1 MTRRLLFIG
10 LIGALSTAF
19 AGPPETLTMPSQ
31 SPLVTFRIMV
41 RTGAAFDPA
50 GKEGAAALTAAM
62 LSRAGTRHQT
72 YDEIV
77 ESMFPMAASVS
88 AQVDK
93 EMTVFYGTTHAE
105 NLEKYYGL
113 LRPMLLDPG
122 WREDDFRRLKDEA
135 KNFLRI
141 QLRSNNEEE
150 LGKEFLFLKIFEDH
164 PYGHHSV
171 GTIAALDKL
180 TIDDLK
186 AFYAAHYL
194 QGNVVI
200 GLAGGYP
207 DGFPERMQADFAKL
221 PVGATTAAPLPQPES
236 PKKLR
241 IHIIEKDTR
250 GTHIALGFPI
260 PVNRSAE
267 DWPAL
272 KLVQSYFG
280 QHRSSKSHL
289 FQEIREVRGMN
300 YGDYAYIEY
309 FPRGMFQFN
318 PDPNLARSQQI
329 FHIWI
334 RPVEPQNGM
343 FALRIALY
351 ELNKLVTEGITAEN
365 FEATRRF
372 LGKFV
377 NLLTQTESE
386 ELGYALDS
394 RFYRTPPFRDYLK
407 SAWAGTT
414 VDDVNKVI
422 RKYLRATDLDIV
434 IITADAAGLRDA
446 IRSGRPSSIKY
457 VSPPPEEILNEDRV
471 VGRYPLGVGSI
482 EIVPAETIFEN

>member
-1 MTRRLLFIG
+1 MRRLLLVG
-10 LIGALSTAF
+10 LILVANALA
-19 AGPPETLTMPSQ
+19 ARPEVLTQPSE
-31 SPLVTFRIMV
+31 SPLVAFRILF
-41 RTGAAFDPA
+41 RTGAASDPE
-50 GKEGAAALTAAM
+50 GKEGVAALTAAM
-62 LSRAGTRHQT
+62 LSRAGTKEKT

-77 ESMFPMAASVS
+77 EALFPMASSVS

-93 EMTVFYGTTHAE
+93 EMSVFVGTTHVE
-105 NLEKYYGL
+105 NLEAYYEL
-113 LRPMLLDPG
+113 LRSMLLEPG

-135 KNFLRI
+135 KNYLRI

-150 LGKEFLFLKIFEDH
+150 LAKEYLFLQIFEDH
-164 PYGHHSV
+164 DYGHHSV

-180 TIDDLK
+180 SLDDLK
-186 AFYAAHYL
+186 SFYAESYL
-194 QGNVVI
+194 QGNLVI
-200 GLAGGYP
+200 GLAGAYP
-207 DGFPERMQADFAKL
+207 EGFAERVQADFAKL
-221 PVGATTAAPLPQPES
+221 PDGVTKREPMVQPES
-236 PKKLR
+236 PNKLR
-241 IHIIEKDTR
+241 IRIIEKDTR

-260 PVNRSAE
+260 PVTRSNE

-280 QHRSSKSHL
+280 QHRSSKSLL
-289 FQEIREVRGMN
+289 FQKLREVRGMN

-309 FPRGMFQFN
+309 FPSGMYQFK

-334 RPVEPQNGM
+334 RPVEPRNGM

-351 ELNKLVTEGITAEN
+351 ELNKLVEDGISEED

-377 NLLTQTESE
+377 NLLTQTQSE

-394 RFYRTPPFRDYLK
+394 RFYGIPPFRDYVK
-407 SAWAGTT
+407 DAWAGMT
-414 VDDVNKVI
+414 VDDVNAVI

-434 IITADAAGLRDA
+434 IITKDAAGMRNA
-446 IRSGRPSSIKY
+446 IRSGRASTIEY
-457 VSPPPEEILNEDRV
+457 VSPPLKEILDEDKV
-471 VGRYPLGVGSI
+471 IGRYPLDVGSI
-482 EIVPAETIFEN
+482 EVVPASRVFEH

>member
-1 MTRRLLFIG
+1 MCRLLLVG
-10 LIGALSTAF
+10 LILIANALA
-19 AGPPETLTMPSQ
+19 APPEMLTLPSE
-31 SPLVTFRIMV
+31 SPLVAFRILL
-41 RTGAAFDPA
+41 RTGAASDPE
-50 GKEGAAALTAAM
+50 GKEGVAALTAAM
-62 LSRAGTRHQT
+62 LSMAGTKEKT

-77 ESMFPMAASVS
+77 EALFPMASSVS

-93 EMTVFYGTTHAE
+93 EMTVFVGTTHVE
-105 NLEKYYGL
+105 NLEAYYEL
-113 LRPMLLDPG
+113 LRSMLLEPG

-135 KNFLRI
+135 KNYLRI

-150 LGKEFLFLKIFEDH
+150 LAKEYLFLQIFEGHD
-164 PYGHHSV
+164 YGHHSM

-180 TIDDLK
+180 SLDDLK
-186 AFYAAHYL
+186 SFYADNYL
-194 QGNVVI
+194 QGNLVI
-200 GLAGGYP
+200 GLAGCY
-207 DGFPERMQADFAKL
+207 PERFAERVQTDFAKL
-221 PVGATTAAPLPQPES
+221 PEGATRREPMAQTVS

-241 IHIIEKDTR
+241 IRIIEKDTR

-260 PVNRSAE
+260 PVNRSNG

-280 QHRSSKSHL
+280 QHRSSKSLL
-289 FQEIREVRGMN
+289 FQKLREIRGMN

-309 FPRGMFQFN
+309 FPSGMYQFK

-334 RPVEPQNGM
+334 RPVEPRNGM
-343 FALRIALY
+343 FALRIVLY
-351 ELNKLVTEGITAEN
+351 ELNKLVEDGISAED

-377 NLLTQTESE
+377 NLLTQTQSE

-394 RFYRTPPFRDYLK
+394 RFYGIPPFRGYVKD
-407 SAWAGTT
+407 AWAGMT
-414 VDDVNKVI
+414 VDDVNSVI

-434 IITADAAGLRDA
+434 IITKDAAGMRDA
-446 IRSGRPSSIKY
+446 IRSGQASTIEY
-457 VSPPPEEILNEDRV
+457 VSPPPKEILDEDKV
-471 VGRYPLGVGSI
+471 IGRYPLDVGSI
-482 EIVPAETIFEN
+482 EVVPASRVFED

>member
-1 MTRRLLFIG
+1 MTRRLLLIG
-10 LIGALSTAF
+10 LLAAVSA
-19 AGPPETLTMPSQ
+19 ASAAPPETLTMPSE

-41 RTGAAFDPA
+41 RNGASFDPQ

-62 LSRAGTRHQT
+62 LSRAGTRDKT

-77 ESMFPMAASVS
+77 EAMFPMAASVA

-93 EMTVFYGTTHAE
+93 EMTVFVGTTHIE
-105 NLEKYYGL
+105 NLETYYGL
-113 LRPMLLDPG
+113 LRSMLLEPG

-150 LGKEFLFLKIFEDH
+150 LAKEFLFLKIFEDH

-180 TIDDLK
+180 SIDDLK
-186 AFYAAHYL
+186 AFYKANYL

-207 DGFPERMQADFAKL
+207 DGFPERVQADFAKL
-221 PVGATTAAPLPQPES
+221 PEGATRTEPPAHPNS

-250 GTHIALGFPI
+250 GTHIALGFPLAI
-260 PVNRSAE
+260 NRGDS
-267 DWPAL
+267 DWPVL
-272 KLVQSYFG
+272 KLVQAYFG
-280 QHRSSKSHL
+280 QHRSSKSYL
-289 FQEIREVRGMN
+289 FQKIREIRGMN

-309 FPRGMFQFN
+309 FPRGMFQFS
-318 PDPNLARSQQI
+318 PDPNLARSRQI

-334 RPVEPQNGM
+334 RPVEPRNGT

-351 ELNKLVTEGITAEN
+351 ELDKLVKEGMTAED

-394 RFYRTPPFRDYLK
+394 RFYRIPRFRDYVKDALAK
-407 SAWAGTT
+407 MT

-422 RKYLRATDLDIV
+422 RKYLRSTDLDVV
-434 IITADAAGLRDA
+434 IITADAPGMRDA
-446 IRSGRPSSIKY
+446 IRSGRTSSIQY
-457 VSPPPEEILNEDRV
+457 VSAPPEEILEEDKV
-471 VGRYPLGVGSI
+471 VGSYPLDVGSI
-482 EIVPAETIFEN
+482 EIVPVETVFEQ

>member
-1 MTRRLLFIG
+1 MCRLLLVG
-10 LIGALSTAF
+10 LILIANALA
-19 AGPPETLTMPSQ
+19 APPEMLTLPSE
-31 SPLVTFRIMV
+31 SPLVAFRILL
-41 RTGAAFDPA
+41 RTGAASDPE
-50 GKEGAAALTAAM
+50 GKEGVAALTAAM
-62 LSRAGTRHQT
+62 LSMAGTKEKT

-77 ESMFPMAASVS
+77 EALFPMASSVS

-93 EMTVFYGTTHAE
+93 EMTVFVGTTHVE
-105 NLEKYYGL
+105 NLEAYYEL
-113 LRPMLLDPG
+113 LRSMLLEPG

-135 KNFLRI
+135 KNYLRI

-150 LGKEFLFLKIFEDH
+150 LAKEYLFLQIFEGHD
-164 PYGHHSV
+164 YGHHSM

-180 TIDDLK
+180 SLDDLK
-186 AFYAAHYL
+186 SFYADNYL
-194 QGNVVI
+194 QGNLVI
-200 GLAGGYP
+200 GLAGCY
-207 DGFPERMQADFAKL
+207 PERFAERVQTDFAKL
-221 PVGATTAAPLPQPES
+221 PEGATRREPMAQTVS

-241 IHIIEKDTR
+241 IRIIEKDTR

-260 PVNRSAE
+260 PVNRSNG

-280 QHRSSKSHL
+280 QHRSSKSLL
-289 FQEIREVRGMN
+289 FQKLREIRGMN

-309 FPRGMFQFN
+309 FPSGMYQFK

-334 RPVEPQNGM
+334 RPVEPRNGM

-351 ELNKLVTEGITAEN
+351 ELNKLVEDGISAED

-377 NLLTQTESE
+377 NLLTQTQSE

-394 RFYRTPPFRDYLK
+394 RFYGIPPFRGYVKD
-407 SAWAGTT
+407 AWVGMT
-414 VDDVNKVI
+414 VDDVNSVI

-434 IITADAAGLRDA
+434 MITKDAAGMRDA
-446 IRSGRPSSIKY
+446 IRSGQASTIEY
-457 VSPPPEEILNEDRV
+457 VSPPPKEILDEDKV
-471 VGRYPLGVGSI
+471 IGRYPLDVGSI
-482 EIVPAETIFEN
+482 EVVPASRVFED

>member
-1 MTRRLLFIG
+1 MCRLLLVG
-10 LIGALSTAF
+10 LILIANALA
-19 AGPPETLTMPSQ
+19 APPEMLTLPSE
-31 SPLVTFRIMV
+31 SPLVAFRILL
-41 RTGAAFDPA
+41 RTGAASDPE
-50 GKEGAAALTAAM
+50 GKEGVAALTAAM
-62 LSRAGTRHQT
+62 LSMAGTKEKT

-77 ESMFPMAASVS
+77 EALFPMASSVS

-93 EMTVFYGTTHAE
+93 EMTVFVGTTHVE
-105 NLEKYYGL
+105 NLEAYYEL
-113 LRPMLLDPG
+113 LRSMLLEPG

-135 KNFLRI
+135 KNYLRI

-150 LGKEFLFLKIFEDH
+150 LAKEYLFLQIFEGHD
-164 PYGHHSV
+164 YGHHSM

-180 TIDDLK
+180 SLDDLK
-186 AFYAAHYL
+186 SFYADNYL
-194 QGNVVI
+194 QGNLVI
-200 GLAGGYP
+200 GLAGCY
-207 DGFPERMQADFAKL
+207 PERFAERVQTDFAKL
-221 PVGATTAAPLPQPES
+221 PEGATRREPMAQTVS

-241 IHIIEKDTR
+241 IRIIEKDTR

-260 PVNRSAE
+260 PVNRSNG

-280 QHRSSKSHL
+280 QHRSSKSLL
-289 FQEIREVRGMN
+289 FQKLREIRGMN

-309 FPRGMFQFN
+309 FPSGMYQFK

-334 RPVEPQNGM
+334 RPVEPRNGM
-343 FALRIALY
+343 FALRIVLY
-351 ELNKLVTEGITAEN
+351 ELNKLVEDGISAED

-377 NLLTQTESE
+377 NLLTQTQSE

-394 RFYRTPPFRDYLK
+394 RFYGIPPFRAYVKD
-407 SAWAGTT
+407 AWVGMA
-414 VDDVNKVI
+414 VDDVNSVI

-434 IITADAAGLRDA
+434 IITKDAAGMRDA
-446 IRSGRPSSIKY
+446 IRSGQASTIEY
-457 VSPPPEEILNEDRV
+457 VSPPPKEILDEDKV
-471 VGRYPLGVGSI
+471 IGRYPLDVGSI
-482 EIVPAETIFEN
+482 EVVPASRVFED

>member
-1 MTRRLLFIG
+1 MCRLLLVG
-10 LIGALSTAF
+10 LILIANALA
-19 AGPPETLTMPSQ
+19 APPEMLTLPSE
-31 SPLVTFRIMV
+31 SPLVAFRILL
-41 RTGAAFDPA
+41 RTGAASDPE
-50 GKEGAAALTAAM
+50 GKEGVAALTAAM
-62 LSRAGTRHQT
+62 LSMAGTKEKT

-77 ESMFPMAASVS
+77 EALFPMASSVS

-93 EMTVFYGTTHAE
+93 EMTVFVGTTHVE
-105 NLEKYYGL
+105 NLEAYYEL
-113 LRPMLLDPG
+113 LRSMLLEPG

-135 KNFLRI
+135 KNYLRI

-150 LGKEFLFLKIFEDH
+150 LAKEYLFLQIFEGHD
-164 PYGHHSV
+164 YGHHSM

-180 TIDDLK
+180 SLDDLK
-186 AFYAAHYL
+186 SFYADNYL
-194 QGNVVI
+194 QGNLVI
-200 GLAGGYP
+200 GLAGCY
-207 DGFPERMQADFAKL
+207 PERFAERVQTDFAKL
-221 PVGATTAAPLPQPES
+221 PEGATRREPMAQTVS

-241 IHIIEKDTR
+241 IRIIEKDTR

-260 PVNRSAE
+260 PVNRSNG

-280 QHRSSKSHL
+280 QHRSSKSLL
-289 FQEIREVRGMN
+289 FQKLREIRGMN

-309 FPRGMFQFN
+309 FPSGMYQFK

-334 RPVEPQNGM
+334 RPVEPRNGM

-351 ELNKLVTEGITAEN
+351 ELNKLVEDGISAED

-377 NLLTQTESE
+377 SLLTQTQSE

-394 RFYRTPPFRDYLK
+394 RFYGIPPFRGYVKD
-407 SAWAGTT
+407 AWTGMT
-414 VDDVNKVI
+414 VDDVNSVI

-434 IITADAAGLRDA
+434 IITKDAAGMRDA
-446 IRSGRPSSIKY
+446 IRSGQASTIEY
-457 VSPPPEEILNEDRV
+457 VSPPPKEILDEDKV
-471 VGRYPLGVGSI
+471 IGRYPLDVGSI
-482 EIVPAETIFEN
+482 EVVPASRVFED

>member
-1 MTRRLLFIG
+1 MCRLLLVG
-10 LIGALSTAF
+10 LILIANALA
-19 AGPPETLTMPSQ
+19 APPEMLTLPSE
-31 SPLVTFRIMV
+31 SPLVAFRILL
-41 RTGAAFDPA
+41 RTGAASDPE
-50 GKEGAAALTAAM
+50 GKEGVAALTAAM
-62 LSRAGTRHQT
+62 LSMAGTKEKT

-77 ESMFPMAASVS
+77 EALFPMASSVS

-93 EMTVFYGTTHAE
+93 EMTVFVGTTHVE
-105 NLEKYYGL
+105 NLEAYYEL
-113 LRPMLLDPG
+113 LRSMLLEPG

-135 KNFLRI
+135 KNYLRI

-150 LGKEFLFLKIFEDH
+150 LAKEYLFLQIFEGHD
-164 PYGHHSV
+164 YGHHSM

-180 TIDDLK
+180 SLDDLK
-186 AFYAAHYL
+186 SFYADNYL
-194 QGNVVI
+194 QGNLVI
-200 GLAGGYP
+200 GLAGCY
-207 DGFPERMQADFAKL
+207 PERFAERVQTDFAKL
-221 PVGATTAAPLPQPES
+221 PEGATRREPMAQTVS

-241 IHIIEKDTR
+241 IRIIEKDTR

-260 PVNRSAE
+260 PVNRSNG

-280 QHRSSKSHL
+280 QHRSSKSLL
-289 FQEIREVRGMN
+289 FQKLREIRGMN

-309 FPRGMFQFN
+309 FPSGMYQFK

-334 RPVEPQNGM
+334 RPVEPRNGM

-351 ELNKLVTEGITAEN
+351 ELNKLVEDGISAED

-377 NLLTQTESE
+377 NLLTQTQSE

-394 RFYRTPPFRDYLK
+394 RFYGIPPFRGYVKD
-407 SAWAGTT
+407 AWAGMT
-414 VDDVNKVI
+414 VDDVNSVI

-434 IITADAAGLRDA
+434 IITKDAAGMRDA
-446 IRSGRPSSIKY
+446 IRSGQASTIEY
-457 VSPPPEEILNEDRV
+457 VSPPPKEILDEDKV
-471 VGRYPLGVGSI
+471 IGRYPLDVGSI
-482 EIVPAETIFEN
+482 EVVPASRVFED

>member
-1 MTRRLLFIG
+1 MTRRLVLVG
-10 LIGALSTAF
+10 LLGALGAGF
-19 AGPPETLTMPSQ
+19 AAPPETLTMPSK

-41 RTGAAFDPA
+41 RTGAAFDPI

-62 LSRAGTRHQT
+62 LSRAGTKDRP

-77 ESMFPMAASVS
+77 EAMFPMAASVG

-105 NLEKYYGL
+105 NLEAYYGL
-113 LRPMLLDPG
+113 LRPMLLEPG

-150 LGKEFLFLKIFEDH
+150 LGKEFLFLKVFEDH
-164 PYGHHSV
+164 AYGHHSV

-180 TIDDLK
+180 SIDDLK
-186 AFYAAHYL
+186 DFYAAHYL

-207 DGFPERMQADFAKL
+207 DGFPGRVQADFAKL
-221 PVGATTAAPLPQPES
+221 AGGATRAAPVPLPKS
-236 PKKLR
+236 PQKLR

-250 GTHIALGFPI
+250 GTHIVLGFPI
-260 PVNRSAE
+260 SINRSAE

-280 QHRSSKSHL
+280 QHRTSKSYL
-289 FQEIREVRGMN
+289 FQKIREVRGMN

-318 PDPNLARSQQI
+318 PDPNLARSRQI
-329 FHIWI
+329 FHVWI
-334 RPVEPQNGM
+334 RPVEAQNGM

-351 ELNKLVTEGITAEN
+351 ELSKLVKEGIAADD

-394 RFYRTPPFRDYLK
+394 RFYGIPPFRDYVK
-407 SAWAGTT
+407 SAWAGMT
-414 VDDVNKVI
+414 VDDVNAVI
-422 RKYLRATDLDIV
+422 GKYLRSMDLDIV
-434 IITADAAGLRDA
+434 IITADAAGMRDA
-446 IRSGRPSSIKY
+446 IRSGRPSSIEY
-457 VSPPPEEILNEDRV
+457 VSPPPDEILEEDKV
-471 VGRYPLGVGSI
+471 IGRYPLDVGSI